1 MPNHKRKIAKA
12 KPLHPKRRK
21 KKAKKGPE
29 LVDKCDHCGKGLG
42 RTCARTSGSAI
53 CAAGVGVPVRSYRGK
68 WMFFCSN
75 DCLSKSVSN
84 CCAAI
89 EAMS

>member
-29 LVDKCDHCGKGLG
+29 LVDKCDHCGNDLG
-42 RTCARTSGSAI
+42 RTCARTTGSAV
-53 CAAGVGVPVRSYRGK
+53 CAAGVGLAVDRLDGK
-68 WMFFCSN
+68 LLFFCSSLCR
-75 DCLSKSVSN
+75 DVV
-84 CCAAI
+84 
-89 EAMS
+89 MVP